1 MELEHCINFVLT
13 KAQHA
18 VHQLFKS
25 DLAPYGV
32 TPGQYGVLRCLW
44 DEDCQTARQLAERLA
59 LDGSTMTGVL
69 DRMEQRGLIVKQ
81 TDPRDRRALQIQL
94 TQKGRDLKVPLEEV
108 IEKAN
113 QKVLEG
119 LEPERIEALKQLLWN
134 ISKTN

>member
-94 TQKGRDLKVPLEEV
+94 TQKGPQLVEASAPRRTISPLSLATSSTGALLK
-108 IEKAN
+108 K
-113 QKVLEG
+113 
-119 LEPERIEALKQLLWN
+119 LL
-134 ISKTN
+134 